1 MATTADAA
9 LDRLWQRFRAADVGG
24 PGRDAP
30 GNADLD
36 ICYVWVER
44 VAIMTSEGRLSLIDA
59 EAAATLQVGIRPNAA
74 SIAALAASLRFPAF
88 PAGTEMLK

>member
-9 LDRLWQRFRAADVGG
+9 LDRLWRRFRAADVGG

-36 ICYVWVER
+36 ICYAWVER
-44 VAIMTSEGRLSLIDA
+44 VAIMTSEGRLSLTDA
-59 EAAATLQVGIRPNAA
+59 EAAATLQVGMRPDEA

-88 PAGTEMLK
+88 PAGTETLK

>member
-36 ICYVWVER
+36 ICYVWAER
-44 VAIMTSEGRLSLIDA
+44 VAIITSEGRLSLTDA
-59 EAAATLQVGIRPNAA
+59 EIAATLQVGVRPDAA
-74 SIAALAASLRFPAF
+74 SMAALVASLRFPLF
-88 PAGTEMLK
+88 PEGTDVRK